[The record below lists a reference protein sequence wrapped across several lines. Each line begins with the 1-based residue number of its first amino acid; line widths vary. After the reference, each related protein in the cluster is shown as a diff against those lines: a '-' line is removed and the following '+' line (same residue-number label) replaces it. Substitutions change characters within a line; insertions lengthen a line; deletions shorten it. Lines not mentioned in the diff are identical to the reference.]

1 MTFSPHQF
9 VRRLVVGCL
18 VVGLDVDGREV
29 GGEVL
34 GREVGGEVVGCEVGV
49 EVGLQ
54 VSFGVGSRSPGC
66 GFLCSFDST
75 IPYKSREACDSRMVF
90 STSLVVG

>member
-9 VRRLVVGCL
+9 VGRLVVGCL

-34 GREVGGEVVGCEVGV
+34 GGEVVGFEVGV

-54 VSFGVGSRSPGC
+54 VSFGVSSRSPGC

-90 STSLVVG
+90 STLLIVG